1 MSLSPVDISNMA
13 LGHIGA
19 RQTIESFSEQSA
31 EARTVAL
38 WYDKAREFL
47 LEKHDW
53 GFARKRQALSPAS
66 EPAPIPDWQFRYQY
80 PADCLRARALVNPGV
95 VYYPPHMEFGRI
107 GHLIRPDAIP
117 YEIGLSTNKSS
128 RIILTDLDQAEL
140 VYTANLSDPTLFPM
154 SFIFALSH
162 ALASMI
168 AYKITG
174 RESVEQTMS
183 RKFVYWFDHAAADDA
198 NESIDRPNRDAE
210 WIRGRL

>member
-1 MSLSPVDISNMA
+1 MSLSSVDIGNMA

-38 WYDKAREFL
+38 WYDRAREL
-47 LEKHDW
+47 VLEKHDW
-53 GFARKRQALSPAS
+53 GFARKRQALAPSS
-66 EPAPIPDWQFRYQY
+66 EPAPTPDWQFRYQY
-80 PADCLRARALVNPGV
+80 PSDCLKARALVNPGI
-95 VYYPPHMEFGRI
+95 VYYPPHMEFARI

-117 YEIGLSTNKSS
+117 YEVGLSTDKSAK
-128 RIILTDLDQAEL
+128 IILTDLDQAEL
-140 VYTANLSDPTLFPM
+140 VYTANLTDPTLYPM
-154 SFIFALSH
+154 SVVFTISY

-174 RESVEQTMS
+174 RAGLQQELYRQFLYS
-183 RKFVYWFDHAAADDA
+183 FDHAAADDG
-198 NESIDRPNRDAE
+198 NESIDRPPRDAE